1 MLSRDMKS
9 AYYIQF
15 LATLALSIGT
25 QGERVHIDFAGS
37 LCVGPMFFVT
47 VDSHSKWLEVEPM
60 AMTTTDRTLGV
71 LRSVFGLPKQFSD
84 NAPQFTS

>member
-15 LATLALSIGT
+15 LAMLALVIGT
-25 QGERVHIDFAGS
+25 QGERAEIEFAGS
-37 LCVGPMFFVT
+37 LCVGSMFFVT

-60 AMTTTDRTLGV
+60 EMTTTESTLGV
-71 LRSVFGLPKQFSD
+71 LRSLFGLPKQLSD
-84 NAPQFTS
+84 NGSQFTS